1 MSAVEIRNITK
12 RFGTR
17 TILKDV
23 SFSVEDGELV
33 ALSGPSGCGKSTLL
47 NMIGTLE
54 AVDKGDIRLYGRKL
68 PGINSRKATMLR
80 RNTIN
85 YLFQSFALIS
95 DMTVFQNLLLSMR
108 FLHLR
113 QREKE
118 KRIHQILQTVGL
130 SHLEYAVVNTLS
142 GGEQQRVALART
154 ILKPGKLILA
164 DEPTGAL
171 DGRSAELSFSLIR
184 NLCQK
189 YHKTVI
195 MVTHSL
201 DLAQRAD
208 RVIDLASYQTQNA
221 GSSAAAQCQT
231 QEEYIRAMDSLRF
244 SPRQKAAIAKR
255 TAEGIN
261 QVDPF

>member
-1 MSAVEIRNITK
+1 MSAVDVRNVTK
-12 RFGTR
+12 KFGTR
-17 TILKDV
+17 TIIKNI

-33 ALSGPSGCGKSTLL
+33 ALIGPSGCGKSTLL

-54 AVDKGDIRLYGRKL
+54 PIDKGDIRIYGKKL
-68 PGINSRKATMLR
+68 PGINSRKATLLR

-108 FLHLR
+108 FLNLK
-113 QREKE
+113 EKE
-118 KRIHQILQTVGL
+118 KEARIHSVLKLVGL
-130 SHLEYAVVNTLS
+130 SHLESSMVNTLS

-171 DGRSAELSFSLIR
+171 DIKAAELSFSLIKS
-184 NLCQK
+184 LCKK

-208 RVIDLASYQTQNA
+208 RVIDLANYQSN
-221 GSSAAAQCQT
+221 
-231 QEEYIRAMDSLRF
+231 I
-244 SPRQKAAIAKR
+244 
-255 TAEGIN
+255 
-261 QVDPF
+261 V

>member
-1 MSAVEIRNITK
+1 MSAVDVRNVTK
-12 RFGTR
+12 KFGTR
-17 TILKDV
+17 TIIKNI

-33 ALSGPSGCGKSTLL
+33 ALIGPSGCGKSTLL

-54 AVDKGDIRLYGRKL
+54 PIDKGDIRIYGKKL
-68 PGINSRKATMLR
+68 PGINSRKATLLR

-108 FLHLR
+108 FLNLK
-113 QREKE
+113 EKE
-118 KRIHQILQTVGL
+118 KEVRIHSVLKLVGL
-130 SHLEYAVVNTLS
+130 SHLESSMVNTLS

-171 DGRSAELSFSLIR
+171 DVKAAELSFSLIKS
-184 NLCQK
+184 LCKK

-208 RVIDLASYQTQNA
+208 RVIDLANYQSN
-221 GSSAAAQCQT
+221 
-231 QEEYIRAMDSLRF
+231 I
-244 SPRQKAAIAKR
+244 
-255 TAEGIN
+255 
-261 QVDPF
+261 V

>member
-1 MSAVEIRNITK
+1 MSAVDVRNVTK
-12 RFGTR
+12 KFGTR
-17 TILKDV
+17 TIIKNI

-33 ALSGPSGCGKSTLL
+33 ALIGPSGCGKSTLL

-54 AVDKGDIRLYGRKL
+54 PIDKGDIRIYGKKL
-68 PGINSRKATMLR
+68 PGINSRKATLLR

-108 FLHLR
+108 FLNLK
-113 QREKE
+113 EKE
-118 KRIHQILQTVGL
+118 KEARIHSVLKLVGL
-130 SHLEYAVVNTLS
+130 SHLECSMVNTLS

-171 DGRSAELSFSLIR
+171 DVKAAELSFSLIKS
-184 NLCQK
+184 LCKK

-208 RVIDLASYQTQNA
+208 RVIDLANYQSN
-221 GSSAAAQCQT
+221 
-231 QEEYIRAMDSLRF
+231 I
-244 SPRQKAAIAKR
+244 
-255 TAEGIN
+255 
-261 QVDPF
+261 V

>member
-1 MSAVEIRNITK
+1 MSAVDVRNVTK
-12 RFGTR
+12 KFGTR
-17 TILKDV
+17 TIIKNI

-33 ALSGPSGCGKSTLL
+33 ALIGPSGCGKSTLL

-54 AVDKGDIRLYGRKL
+54 PIDKGDIRIYGKKL
-68 PGINSRKATMLR
+68 PGINSRKATLLR

-108 FLHLR
+108 FLNIK
-113 QREKE
+113 EKE
-118 KRIHQILQTVGL
+118 KEARIHSVLKLVSL
-130 SHLEYAVVNTLS
+130 SHLESSMVNTLS

-171 DGRSAELSFSLIR
+171 DVKAAELSFSLIKS
-184 NLCQK
+184 LCKK

-195 MVTHSL
+195 MVT
-201 DLAQRAD
+201 
-208 RVIDLASYQTQNA
+208 
-221 GSSAAAQCQT
+221 
-231 QEEYIRAMDSLRF
+231 
-244 SPRQKAAIAKR
+244 P
-255 TAEGIN
+255 
-261 QVDPF
+261 

>member
-1 MSAVEIRNITK
+1 MSAVDVRNVTK
-12 RFGTR
+12 KFGTR
-17 TILKDV
+17 TIIKNI

-33 ALSGPSGCGKSTLL
+33 ALIGPSGCGKSTLL

-54 AVDKGDIRLYGRKL
+54 PIDKGDIRIYGKKL
-68 PGINSRKATMLR
+68 PGINSRKATLLR

-108 FLHLR
+108 FLNIK
-113 QREKE
+113 EKE
-118 KRIHQILQTVGL
+118 KEARIHSVLKLVSL
-130 SHLEYAVVNTLS
+130 SHLESSMVNTLS

-171 DGRSAELSFSLIR
+171 DVKAAELSFSLIKS
-184 NLCQK
+184 LCKK

-208 RVIDLASYQTQNA
+208 RVIDLANYQSN
-221 GSSAAAQCQT
+221 
-231 QEEYIRAMDSLRF
+231 I
-244 SPRQKAAIAKR
+244 
-255 TAEGIN
+255 
-261 QVDPF
+261 V

>member
-1 MSAVEIRNITK
+1 MSAVDVRNVTK
-12 RFGTR
+12 KFGTR
-17 TILKDV
+17 TIIKNI

-33 ALSGPSGCGKSTLL
+33 ALIGPSGCGKSTLL

-54 AVDKGDIRLYGRKL
+54 PIDKGDIRIYGKKL
-68 PGINSRKATMLR
+68 PGINSRKATLLR

-108 FLHLR
+108 FLNIK
-113 QREKE
+113 EKE
-118 KRIHQILQTVGL
+118 KEARIQSVLKLVGL
-130 SHLEYAVVNTLS
+130 SHLESSMVNTLS

-171 DGRSAELSFSLIR
+171 DIKAAELSFSLIKS
-184 NLCQK
+184 LCKK

-208 RVIDLASYQTQNA
+208 RVIDLANYQSN
-221 GSSAAAQCQT
+221 
-231 QEEYIRAMDSLRF
+231 I
-244 SPRQKAAIAKR
+244 
-255 TAEGIN
+255 
-261 QVDPF
+261 V

>member
-1 MSAVEIRNITK
+1 MSAVDVRNVTK
-12 RFGTR
+12 KFGTR
-17 TILKDV
+17 TIIKNI

-33 ALSGPSGCGKSTLL
+33 ALIGPSGCGKSTLL

-54 AVDKGDIRLYGRKL
+54 PIDKGDIRIYGKKL
-68 PGINSRKATMLR
+68 PGINSRKATLLR

-108 FLHLR
+108 FLNIK
-113 QREKE
+113 EKE
-118 KRIHQILQTVGL
+118 KEARIHSVLKLVSL
-130 SHLEYAVVNTLS
+130 SHLESSMVNTLS

-171 DGRSAELSFSLIR
+171 DVKAAELSFSLIKS
-184 NLCQK
+184 LCKK

-208 RVIDLASYQTQNA
+208 RVIDLANYQSN
-221 GSSAAAQCQT
+221 
-231 QEEYIRAMDSLRF
+231 I
-244 SPRQKAAIAKR
+244 I
-255 TAEGIN
+255 
-261 QVDPF
+261 

>member
-1 MSAVEIRNITK
+1 MSAVDVRNVTK
-12 RFGTR
+12 KFGTR
-17 TILKDV
+17 TIIKNI

-33 ALSGPSGCGKSTLL
+33 ALIGPSGCGKSTLL

-54 AVDKGDIRLYGRKL
+54 PIDKGDIRIYGKKL
-68 PGINSRKATMLR
+68 PGINSRKATLLR

-108 FLHLR
+108 FLNLK
-113 QREKE
+113 EKE
-118 KRIHQILQTVGL
+118 KEARIHSVLKLVGL
-130 SHLEYAVVNTLS
+130 SHLESSMVNTLS
-142 GGEQQRVALART
+142 VGEQQRVALART

-171 DGRSAELSFSLIR
+171 DVKAAELSFSLIKS
-184 NLCQK
+184 LCKK

-208 RVIDLASYQTQNA
+208 RVIDLANYQSN
-221 GSSAAAQCQT
+221 
-231 QEEYIRAMDSLRF
+231 I
-244 SPRQKAAIAKR
+244 
-255 TAEGIN
+255 
-261 QVDPF
+261 V